1 MKKMPNKT
9 YTYPMQME
17 NARRFFGDSLV
28 QRVEVSHTPVYK
40 VAVAAY
46 LNRSKQVRESFRE
59 SKVTF
64 R

>member
-1 MKKMPNKT
+1 
-9 YTYPMQME
+9 MQME

-46 LNRSKQVRESFRE
+46 LNRSKQVRESFRK

>member
-1 MKKMPNKT
+1 
-9 YTYPMQME
+9 MQME

-28 QRVEVSHTPVYK
+28 QRVEVSDTPVYK

-46 LNRSKQVRESFRE
+46 LNRSKQVRESFRK